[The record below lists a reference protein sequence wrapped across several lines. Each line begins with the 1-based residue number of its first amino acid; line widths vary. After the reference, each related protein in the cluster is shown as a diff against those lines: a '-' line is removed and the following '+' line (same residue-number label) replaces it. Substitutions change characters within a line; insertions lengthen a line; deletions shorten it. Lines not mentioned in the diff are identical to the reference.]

1 MIFTETE
8 LQGVYLVDAERRED
22 RRGFFSRLWCQ
33 RELVEH
39 GLDARVAQVNAGFTL
54 RKGGLRGLHF
64 QLPPRQEVRIVR
76 CTMGALFD
84 VILDLRPMSPTYK
97 QWVGVELTAENR
109 RMMYAPEGCAH
120 GYQTL
125 TDNTELCYQTSNL
138 YAPELA
144 RGVRYDDPAFGIT
157 WPLPVTSVSE
167 ADKSWP
173 DYRDPTVNGTSVEE
187 ATLRG

>member
-84 VILDLRPMSPTYK
+84 VILDLRPMSPTHK